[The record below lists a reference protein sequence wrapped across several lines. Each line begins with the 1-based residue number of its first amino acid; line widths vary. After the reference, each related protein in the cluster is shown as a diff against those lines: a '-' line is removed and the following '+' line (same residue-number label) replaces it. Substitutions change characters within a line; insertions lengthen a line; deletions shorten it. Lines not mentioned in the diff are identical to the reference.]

1 MYIVSLL
8 PSWDEST
15 AGTSWNESTAGTAG
29 LSEHHETSPQPV
41 RRDSLNIMK
50 RVHSRSGG
58 TSSLLPLELP
68 LGIYHVCILQAIGYI
83 TFFENNEK
91 ELNLSNGTD
100 DLETRSRPLSRWPR
114 ALQKNINALEI
125 ETTNAFETTSS
136 VLTIKQ
142 VTTLRSDVLSSKQ
155 QQEIGDITTN
165 RNRNL
170 MAQTGRAVFPV
181 LVRKGS
187 GVSSVWA

>member
-8 PSWDEST
+8 PSWDESQPQRRDIVNKPSRNGRT
-15 AGTSWNESTAGTAG
+15 
-29 LSEHHETSPQPV
+29 SEHLETSPQPV

-68 LGIYHVCILQAIGYI
+68 LGIYHVCILQVIGYI
-83 TFFENNEK
+83 TTFENNEK

-100 DLETRSRPLSRWPR
+100 DLETRSRPLSRYQR

-136 VLTIKQ
+136 CNKA
-142 VTTLRSDVLSSKQ
+142 SDYFAL
-155 QQEIGDITTN
+155 
-165 RNRNL
+165 
-170 MAQTGRAVFPV
+170 
-181 LVRKGS
+181 
-187 GVSSVWA
+187 